1 MEFSKI
7 LNVLIADLDI
17 KDPFE
22 FSAYYE
28 CTNITYSI
36 ALNVN

>member
-17 KDPFE
+17 K
-22 FSAYYE
+22 
-28 CTNITYSI
+28 IL
-36 ALNVN
+36 LNSLHIMYVHTSRTV